1 MEWTKENTLDFIQLY
16 EKTSVLWDPNHPQYY
31 NKLHKHDAWEEIAT
45 AMGTV
50 PEECKK
56 KMTSLLSSYRREKG
70 RIRKS
75 RGTGKGMY
83 VCKHACSVVILT
95 NKNVT
100 EIFQNHVMVRMVLFT
115 YHKSTFT

>member
-1 MEWTKENTLDFIQLY
+1 VFGATVEWSKDNKLDLIQSY
-16 EKTSVLWDPNHPQYY
+16 EKTAVLWDPNHPPYY

-56 KMTSLLSSYRREKG
+56 KMTSLLSSFRREKG
-70 RIRKS
+70 RIGKS

-83 VCKHACSVVILT
+83 VCMHA
-95 NKNVT
+95 
-100 EIFQNHVMVRMVLFT
+100 
-115 YHKSTFT
+115 

>member
-1 MEWTKENTLDFIQLY
+1 MEWTQENTLGFIQLY
-16 EKTSVLWDPNHPQYY
+16 EKMSVLWDPNHPQYY

-50 PEECKK
+50 TEECKK
-56 KMTSLLSSYRREKG
+56 KMTSLLSSFRREKG

-83 VCKHACSVVILT
+83 VCMYA
-95 NKNVT
+95 NM
-100 EIFQNHVMVRMVLFT
+100 HVLL
-115 YHKSTFT
+115 